1 MGVCERH
8 TLMRLQRGLLV
19 AVLLVER
26 NGWSTGMFMKLRC
39 SPLVFCYSENREAA
53 FRKVLC
59 LITVGFV
66 WTL

>member
-1 MGVCERH
+1 MEVCEHH
-8 TLMRLQRGLLV
+8 TLMCLQHGLLV

-39 SPLVFCYSENREAA
+39 SPLVFCYSENREAT

-59 LITVGFV
+59 LITVGLV
-66 WTL
+66 WAL

>member
-26 NGWSTGMFMKLRC
+26 NGWSTGMFMKLRY
-39 SPLVFCYSENREAA
+39 SPLVFCVA
-53 FRKVLC
+53 
-59 LITVGFV
+59 
-66 WTL
+66 